1 MTMMRKVL
9 VIGAAGGVGLQVTR
23 QLLAQGWAITATVM
37 DRAEEQALRNAAPDV
52 TDVLTLDL
60 SNADTVLGT
69 LPARIQDL
77 DAVAVCAAMGP
88 VGPLETMPLALLRK
102 TFEVNAIAD
111 VAIYQACM
119 PRLRAS
125 HGRFVFVS
133 SFSGKVSLP
142 FVGAYSGSKF
152 ALEGLGDVMRREAA
166 SFGVKVILIEPGG
179 INTPMVKGQVEAATR
194 GRDAL
199 SPQFRALYGS
209 LYDTYIKVL
218 NSALNAG
225 MPASQVASVVVEA
238 LTVDDPETR
247 YVVGEDAKFMCT
259 QVAAMPDRQ
268 ADQTLTGF
276 LASLQ

>member
-1 MTMMRKVL
+1 MTTMRKVL
-9 VIGAAGGVGLQVTR
+9 VIGAAGGVGQQVTR
-23 QLLAQGWAITATVM
+23 QLLEQGWAVTATVL
-37 DRAEEQALRNAAPDV
+37 DRAEEQALRAAAPGVRD
-52 TDVLTLDL
+52 TLTLDL
-60 SNADTVLGT
+60 SNADGVLST
-69 LPARIQDL
+69 LSARIKEL

-88 VGPLETMPLALLRK
+88 VGPLETTPLALLRR

-119 PRLRAS
+119 PMLRAS
-125 HGRFVFVS
+125 EGRFAFVS

-166 SFGVKVILIEPGG
+166 AFGVKVILIEPGG
-179 INTPMVKGQVEAATR
+179 INTPMVAGQVESAIR
-194 GRDAL
+194 DRDAL
-199 SPQFRALYGS
+199 SDRFKPLYGS

-218 NSALNAG
+218 KSALTGG

-238 LTVDDPETR
+238 LTVEDPQTR
-247 YVVGEDAKFMCT
+247 YIVGEDAKFMCT
-259 QVAAMPDRQ
+259 QVAAMPDKQ

>member
-1 MTMMRKVL
+1 MTMASNVL
-9 VIGAAGGVGLQVTR
+9 VIGAAGGVGLQVTQ
-23 QLLAQGWAITATVM
+23 QLLAQGWAVTATVM
-37 DRAEEQALRNAAPDV
+37 DRGEEQALRSAAPGV
-52 TDVLTLDL
+52 ADVLMLDL
-60 SNADTVLGT
+60 SNADSVLGT
-69 LPARIQDL
+69 LPARIKEL

-88 VGPLETMPLALLRK
+88 VGPLETTPLALLRK

-119 PRLRAS
+119 PMLRAS
-125 HGRFVFVS
+125 QGRFAFVS

-179 INTPMVKGQVEAATR
+179 INTPMVAGQVEAATR
-194 GRDAL
+194 DRDAL
-199 SPQFRALYGS
+199 SAQFRPLYGS

-218 NSALNAG
+218 KSALNGG
-225 MPASQVASVVVEA
+225 MAASQVASVVVEA
-238 LTVDDPETR
+238 LTVDDPQTR
-247 YVVGEDAKFMCT
+247 YIVGEDAKFMCT
-259 QVAAMPDRQ
+259 QVAAMPDKQ
-268 ADQTLTGF
+268 ADQTLTAF